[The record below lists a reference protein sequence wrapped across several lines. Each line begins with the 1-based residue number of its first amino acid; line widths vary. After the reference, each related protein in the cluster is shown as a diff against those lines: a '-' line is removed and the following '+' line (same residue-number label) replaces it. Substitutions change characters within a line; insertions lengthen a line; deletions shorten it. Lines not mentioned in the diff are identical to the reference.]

1 MVVAD
6 EQRAVYL
13 GTSTPEQNRTR
24 RNAING
30 TPNPVPL
37 SSIMTKVGAGR
48 SEEARVVA
56 GLTKNRSRH
65 ELIGDIAERLRRPEP
80 VAADGKSDTDN
91 LLRKFNIAPTPP
103 KTDGKGPFGIQAG
116 TKAPTSMGQDLPGVI
131 AQGLGSMVGGLFST
145 EFAHCCHRC
154 RAARG
159 WTDQA
164 DSGIGVPPPA
174 SAPKATPAKPTPAAP
189 PPKPP
194 DRREKDDVYTP
205 KAPKVIAPAASA
217 GALKKNAKGQV
228 IGRPKPH
235 GEVRWCA
242 TGRRRWLLVG

>member
-1 MVVAD
+1 MVVDAD

-65 ELIGDIAERLRRPEP
+65 ELIGDIKGSETAEP

-131 AQGLGSMVGGLFST
+131 AQGLGSIVGGLFGPQSPI
-145 EFAHCCHRC
+145 
-154 RAARG
+154 AAIAAAPRVAG
-159 WTDQA
+159 PTKPY
-164 DSGIGVPPPA
+164 SGIGVPPPA

-228 IGRPKPH
+228 IGGPTS
-235 GEVRWCA
+235 W
-242 TGRRRWLLVG
+242 